1 MEKNY
6 KVDIFEF
13 MNYWVDSKNYN
24 IEDLMD
30 FVKLFFVKRSF
41 LNVLMRYCVFI
52 SEEVLLVMWFY

>member
-1 MEKNY
+1 
-6 KVDIFEF
+6 